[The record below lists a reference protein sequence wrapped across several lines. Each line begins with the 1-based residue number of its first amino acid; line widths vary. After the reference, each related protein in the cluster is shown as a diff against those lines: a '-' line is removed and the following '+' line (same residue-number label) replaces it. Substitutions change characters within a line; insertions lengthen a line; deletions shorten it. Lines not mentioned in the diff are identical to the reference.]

1 MKIYAKF
8 PVQLNGHIF
17 SKGEACEYGGPVTRR
32 IVDNFVD
39 AEGRALS
46 VSGDSD
52 GQHGSRGN
60 DPDGAR
66 KMIIEKTVEVLG
78 KDGVCLQLDG
88 LGVTYNPKSKV
99 EELAELL
106 LVTKGELQD

>member
-17 SKGEACEYGGPVTRR
+17 SKGEVCEYDGPVTQC

-39 AEGRALS
+39 AEGKALS

-52 GQHGSRGN
+52 SQHGARGN

-78 KDGVCLQLDG
+78 KDGICLQLDG

-99 EELAELL
+99 EKLAELL
-106 LVTKGELQD
+106 LVTKGELE